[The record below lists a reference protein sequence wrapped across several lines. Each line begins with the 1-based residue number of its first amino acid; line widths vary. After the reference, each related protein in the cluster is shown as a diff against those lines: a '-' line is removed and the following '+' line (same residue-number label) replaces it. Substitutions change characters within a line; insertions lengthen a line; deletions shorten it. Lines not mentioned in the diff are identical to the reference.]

1 MVRRKNTMEI
11 WEPIREDREN
21 LLNGWSPMV
30 YPVMQYPTYILDVE
44 EVLADLSACYREAF
58 SATFAEFGIPFDA
71 DRLGEYSA
79 TPLDVLFSRY
89 YRGCTCK
96 YRDFVTK
103 YIGEFDR
110 AFASGFSVR
119 EGVTGAVR
127 KLHADGAKVCV
138 VSDLFSGY
146 VDTILSEA
154 GIGDCIDVVFAAE
167 RMAIGRPDP
176 YCIRTI
182 LQETDS
188 DADTAVL
195 VGTGALNE
203 ECARR
208 AGIRFV
214 RELPA

>member
-1 MVRRKNTMEI
+1 M
-11 WEPIREDREN
+11 
-21 LLNGWSPMV
+21 
-30 YPVMQYPTYILDVE
+30 
-44 EVLADLSACYREAF
+44 ADLSACFREAF

-89 YRGCTCK
+89 YKGCTCK

-119 EGVTGAVR
+119 EGVAERVR
-127 KLHADGAKVCV
+127 GLQGKGAKICV
-138 VSDLFSGY
+138 ISDLFSGY
-146 VDTILSEA
+146 VETILTEA
-154 GIGDCIDVVFAAE
+154 GIRDCVDVVFAAE
-167 RMAIGRPDP
+167 RMAVKRPDP

-188 DADTAVL
+188 DADSAVL